1 MSLYQLGLIEAA
13 AAIGQGHLN
22 AADYLESCI
31 ARTLAVSSSVKP
43 FAYFDAPA
51 VRAAKASPGPLA
63 GLPVGFKDIMA
74 TQGMPTEMGSA
85 AFEGHVPAQS
95 AWVVDA
101 LQGAGALVFGKT
113 VTTEF
118 AWRHPGKTHNPW
130 GLAHTPGG
138 SSSGSAAAVAC
149 GCVPAALGTQTV
161 GSVIR
166 PAAYCGVVGYKPSFG
181 TTPRTGIHAF
191 SFSLDHVGV
200 FARSVADAA
209 WLASFIT
216 GRDGLDFWGTPEPAP
231 AWPLAQAGAAPRIA
245 LLRSTRWQ
253 HVSPEQ
259 RQLVESTAQRLEACG
274 ASVTPIELPPSFEAL
289 WACVDTLVDAEGGA
303 AHAVLAGAVPQHISA
318 VSLALVERG
327 RKVLAAD
334 YLAAR
339 QLQQALIRAF
349 AVWLA
354 PFDVALMAPTLGEA
368 PVGLANTG
376 DASLCALASLVGA
389 PAITLPAGVSGNQ
402 LPLGIQL
409 VGQWGNDSGLLET
422 AAWVER
428 QLPYRPGFPLA

>member
-1 MSLYQLGLIEAA
+1 MPLYQLGLIEATTSIA
-13 AAIGQGHLN
+13 QGRLS

-31 ARTLAVSSSVKP
+31 ARTLAVAPSVKP
-43 FAYFDAPA
+43 FAYFDASA

-63 GLPVGFKDIMA
+63 GMPIGFKDIMA
-74 TQGMPTEMGSA
+74 TRGIPTEMGSA

-130 GLAHTPGG
+130 SLAHTPGG

-161 GSVIR
+161 GSVLR

-181 TTPRTGIHAF
+181 ITPRTGIHAF
-191 SFSLDHVGV
+191 SPSLDHVGV
-200 FARSVADAA
+200 FARCVADAA
-209 WLASFIT
+209 WLASFMT
-216 GRDGLDFWGTPEPAP
+216 GRDGIDFWGTPAPTP
-231 AWPLAQAGAAPRIA
+231 AWPLAQSGPAPRIA
-245 LLRSTRWQ
+245 LLRSTVWQ
-253 HVSPEQ
+253 RISPEQ
-259 RQLVESTAQRLEACG
+259 QQLVESTAQRLVACG
-274 ASVTPIELPPSFEAL
+274 ASVTSVELPPSLEAL
-289 WACVDTLVDAEGGA
+289 WACVDTLVDVEGGA
-303 AHAVLAGAVPQHISA
+303 SNAALADAMPQRISP

-334 YLAAR
+334 YFAAR

-349 AVWLA
+349 AAWLA
-354 PFDVALMAPTLGEA
+354 PFDVALMAPALGEA

-389 PAITLPAGVSGNQ
+389 PAIALPAGISGNQ

-409 VGQWGNDSGLLET
+409 VGRWGNDRGLLE
-422 AAWVER
+422 AAIWVEQ
-428 QLPYRPGFPLA
+428 QLAYRSGFPLP